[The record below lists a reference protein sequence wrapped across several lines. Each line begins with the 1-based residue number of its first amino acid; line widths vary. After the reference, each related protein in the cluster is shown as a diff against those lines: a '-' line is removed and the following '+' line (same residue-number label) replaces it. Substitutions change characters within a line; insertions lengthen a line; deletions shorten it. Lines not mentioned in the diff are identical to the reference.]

1 MKDNITINWTK
12 LLTRILLY
20 FVVTLICVFILYP
33 YFVMGCTALKS
44 RAEIFST
51 NGTIFPINAL
61 WSNFV
66 DPFLLYVSPFPLVG
80 EGLDPP

>member
-33 YFVMGCTALKS
+33 YFVMVCTALKS

-66 DPFLLYVSPFPLVG
+66 DIWQKAPMA
-80 EGLDPP
+80 